1 LQATEQSQFEIHVA
15 TQYVEDQSE
24 PDNERFVFSYTVTI
38 ENRGDAPAQLM
49 RRKWLITDANGK
61 ELEIEGEGVV
71 GEQPKIAAGEKYTYT
86 SGTIIETP
94 VGVMQGFY
102 TMQDQDDQSFK
113 VDIAPFRLALP
124 NILH

>member
-1 LQATEQSQFEIHVA
+1 LQATDNPQFEINIA

-38 ENRGDAPAQLM
+38 KNQGDAPAQLM

-61 ELEIEGEGVV
+61 EIEIEGEGVV
-71 GEQPKIAAGEKYTYT
+71 GEQPSIAAGEKYTYT

-102 TMQDQDDQSFK
+102 TMQDQADNQFK
-113 VDIAPFRLALP
+113 VEIEPFRLALP

>member
-1 LQATEQSQFEIHVA
+1 MQATDNPQFEINIA

-38 ENRGDAPAQLM
+38 KNQGDAPAQLM

-61 ELEIEGEGVV
+61 EIEIEGEGVV
-71 GEQPKIAAGEKYTYT
+71 GEQPSIAAGEKYTYT

-102 TMQDQDDQSFK
+102 TMQDQADNQFK
-113 VDIAPFRLALP
+113 VEIEPFRLALP

>member
-1 LQATEQSQFEIHVA
+1 MQATEQSQFEIHVA

>member
-1 LQATEQSQFEIHVA
+1 MQATEQSQFEIHVA

-38 ENRGDAPAQLM
+38 KNRGDTPAQLM

>member
-1 LQATEQSQFEIHVA
+1 LQATEPAQFEVHVA

-24 PDNERFVFSYTVTI
+24 PDHERFVFSYTVTI
-38 ENRGDAPAQLM
+38 KNVGDAPAQLM

-102 TMQDQDDQSFK
+102 TMQDQDAQSFK
-113 VDIAPFRLALP
+113 VNIAPFRLALP

>member
-1 LQATEQSQFEIHVA
+1 LQATDNPQFEINIA

-38 ENRGDAPAQLM
+38 KNQGDAPAQLM

-71 GEQPKIAAGEKYTYT
+71 GEQPSIAAGEKYTYT

-102 TMQDQDDQSFK
+102 TMQDQADNQFK
-113 VDIAPFRLALP
+113 VEIEPFRLALP

>member
-1 LQATEQSQFEIHVA
+1 MQATDNPQFEINVA

-38 ENRGDAPAQLM
+38 KNQGDAPAQLM

-71 GEQPKIAAGEKYTYT
+71 GEQPSIAAGEKYTYT

-102 TMQDQDDQSFK
+102 TMQDQADNQFK
-113 VDIAPFRLALP
+113 VEIEPFRLALP

>member
-1 LQATEQSQFEIHVA
+1 MQATDNPQFEINIA

-38 ENRGDAPAQLM
+38 KNQGDAPAQLM

-71 GEQPKIAAGEKYTYT
+71 GEQPSIAAGEKYTYT

-102 TMQDQDDQSFK
+102 TMQDQADNQFK
-113 VDIAPFRLALP
+113 VEIEPFRLALP